1 MSTKYLKVM
10 FDDISSA
17 NNDLKYKINE
27 VNIDN
32 NFNPKASSPKDMG
45 GFNFSTEDKIF
56 RWLVRGDTLYD
67 VIIPEDAVVIN
78 VPSETAPNGVF
89 RTNKINLT
97 NKRKITD
104 EVAMYFY
111 KKSKLPEKSYY
122 KALAGI
128 MVRGYKNTC
137 LQLIRDKVN
146 KDNIDLVLKEIND
159 FVEPNM
165 SKEDVNNHEVF
176 YEVMDI
182 LKEIKSDLLICLNVD
197 KSPYTK
203 ILSNDKFINLTGE
216 SGSGKSY
223 YVRKYFNS
231 SDYIVIDTDEVFS
244 RYDKASGI
252 NKELGRWFRI
262 KYDKLPD
269 ICEDF
274 ALIYKDI
281 LNYFNDSDKTI
292 VIDSAQFRNLRT
304 KEELSLLKGKIIIIR
319 TCLDNCYYRCIERW
333 KNKKNNNYSKE
344 ELENFK
350 NKKLG
355 IYRWYKSLNNFIT
368 NIDNYK
374 ISVK

>member
-10 FDDISSA
+10 FDDICSA

-159 FVEPNM
+159 FVGPNM
-165 SKEDVNNHEVF
+165 SKEKDNSHKVF
-176 YEVMDI
+176 YEVMAI

-231 SDYIVIDTDEVFS
+231 SDYIVIDNDEVFS

-252 NKELGRWFRI
+252 NKELGSWFRI
-262 KYDKLPD
+262 KYDKLLD

>member
-10 FDDISSA
+10 FDDICSA

-165 SKEDVNNHEVF
+165 SKEKDNSHKVF
-176 YEVMDI
+176 YEVMAI

-231 SDYIVIDTDEVFS
+231 SDYIVIDNDEVFS

-252 NKELGRWFRI
+252 NKELGSWFRI
-262 KYDKLPD
+262 KYDKLLD